1 MSTLND
7 IRQTFFQECEE
18 LLEAL
23 DDGLELLRD
32 ALDDGQEMDLETINA
47 VFRSVHSIKGGAAA
61 FGLEALV
68 RFAHRFETTLDDLRA
83 GRLSLTSDVLEVC
96 LRAADQ
102 LAELVAAG
110 RDDRDVAADAG
121 AAVIEKL
128 AALSDTKV
136 VTEAEEEDVYVPVPM
151 SFDPL
156 PLEFGSAGDDGPLRL
171 RFQAQKRLFTNGN
184 DPVHLFR
191 ELSELG
197 QIEVQIDPKSVP
209 EFDRLDPTDC
219 ALSWLISLETSEPVA
234 SIWEVFDF
242 VDGLC
247 TLEIDTPKD
256 ASALPSSS
264 QTHVPLPDTRLSA
277 SAAAPEVSRLD
288 PIGTGSEVSLGA
300 QRPESQ
306 SPVPEKSAKSETRA
320 GAAAAKATVRVDLD
334 QVDRLINVVGEL
346 VINQAVLTQCI
357 KAAEIP
363 MTTGLSASLD
373 EFMALAREIQE
384 GVMAIRAQ
392 SVKPLFQRMARIA
405 REAADL
411 AGKSVRFETEGEATE
426 VDKTV
431 IERLVD
437 PLTHIIRNAVDHGL
451 ETEEQ
456 RRAAGKTDIGT
467 VALRAAH
474 RSGRVLIDVTDN
486 GAGINRPRV
495 LSIAIKKGLVP
506 PDVVLSDPEIDKLL
520 FLPGFSTAPTVT
532 DLSGRGV
539 GMDVVRSAIQ
549 KLGGRINITSTS
561 GAGTTMSISLPL
573 TLAVLDGMVVD
584 VAGQT
589 MVVPIAT
596 IVETIRPVPGDLH
609 RLAGGMT
616 VVAVRDRFI
625 PIVDLGYVFQF
636 RDDPSTS
643 TDLVYLLVESDH
655 EQMWALAVDRIHD
668 QRQVVIKGLEGNYG
682 HVTGVAAATIL
693 GDGKVALIIDPE
705 EAVQR
710 TPSDMPPPTS
720 PRIEENRQ

>member
-1 MSTLND
+1 ND

-23 DDGLELLRD
+23 DDGLALLRD
-32 ALDDGQEMDLETINA
+32 ALDEGHDEDVETINA

-61 FGLEALV
+61 FGLESLV

-83 GRLSLTSDVLEVC
+83 QRLALSADVLEVC

-110 RDDRDVAADAG
+110 RDGKDVAPDAG
-121 AAVIEKL
+121 ALVIAKL
-128 AALSDTKV
+128 IHLSGGDSAHAFASLTSERAGDDGDSY
-136 VTEAEEEDVYVPVPM
+136 TPMPM

-156 PLEFGSAGDDGPLRL
+156 PLEGDDGAEPQRL
-171 RFQAQKRLFTNGN
+171 TFTFTAQSRLFANGH

-191 ELSELG
+191 EMSELG
-197 QIEVQIDPKSVP
+197 DLTVTVDPRTLV
-209 EFDRLDPTDC
+209 DLDVVAPDTC
-219 ALSWLISLETSEPVA
+219 AMTWTVNLTTQEAESA
-234 SIWEVFDF
+234 IWEVFEF
-242 VDGLC
+242 VEGLC
-247 TLEIDTPKD
+247 TIDFHD
-256 ASALPSSS
+256 A
-264 QTHVPLPDTRLSA
+264 VPLPL
-277 SAAAPEVSRLD
+277 L
-288 PIGTGSEVSLGA
+288 
-300 QRPESQ
+300 RPEQAQAYRPLTLDLTSISLIAESATDAVASQ
-306 SPVPEKSAKSETRA
+306 DAARASTGKTASGDTAAKP
-320 GAAAAKATVRVDLD
+320 AAVTAKATVRVDLD
-334 QVDRLINVVGEL
+334 HVDRLINVVGEL

-357 KAAEIP
+357 KAANIP
-363 MTTGLSASLD
+363 MTTALSSSLD

-405 REAADL
+405 REAADI
-411 AGKSVRFETEGEATE
+411 AGKTVRFETEGEATE

-451 ETEEQ
+451 ETEEK
-456 RRAAGKTDIGT
+456 RRAVGKTDPAT
-467 VALRAAH
+467 VTLRAAH
-474 RSGRVLIDVTDN
+474 RSGRVLIDVSDN
-486 GAGINRPRV
+486 GAGINRSRV
-495 LSIAIKKGLVP
+495 LQIAMDKGLVP
-506 PDVVLSDPEIDKLL
+506 PDAVLSDQEIDKLL
-520 FLPGFSTAPTVT
+520 FLPGFSTAATVT

-549 KLGGRINITSTS
+549 KLGGRINITSSPGT
-561 GAGTTMSISLPL
+561 GTTMSISLPL

-596 IVETIRPVPGDLH
+596 IVETIRPEPRDLH
-609 RLAGGMT
+609 KLAGGMT
-616 VVAVRDRFI
+616 VVAVRERFI
-625 PIVDLGYVFQF
+625 PIVDLGHVFQF
-636 RDDPSTS
+636 RAAPSAPR
-643 TDLVYLLVESDH
+643 DLVYLLVESDH
-655 EQMWALAVDRIHD
+655 EQMWALAVDHIHD

-682 HVTGVAAATIL
+682 HVTGIAAATIL

-710 TPSDMPPPTS
+710 TDDDLPPPMQPQT
-720 PRIEENRQ
+720 EER

>member
-32 ALDDGQEMDLETINA
+32 ALDAEQEVDLETINA

-83 GRLSLTSDVLEVC
+83 LRLPLTSDVLEVC

-110 RDDRDVAADAG
+110 RDDRAVTAG
-121 AAVIEKL
+121 AGTAVIEKL
-128 AALSDTKV
+128 AALCGESVEPPT
-136 VTEAEEEDVYVPVPM
+136 AGADVYVPMPM

-156 PLEFGSAGDDGPLRL
+156 PLPDICDDPVIQL
-171 RFQAQKRLFTNGN
+171 RFQAQNRLFAIGN

-191 ELSELG
+191 ELGELG
-197 QIEVQIDPKSVP
+197 QVAVKIDPDSVP
-209 EFDRLDPTDC
+209 LLADIDPTGC
-219 ALSWLISLETSEPVA
+219 ALSWSIALKTAEPMSSV
-234 SIWEVFDF
+234 WEVFDF

-247 TLEIDTPKD
+247 LLDIVPADATASCSNVNAGCMAESDVAFSLPASNLEAGA
-256 ASALPSSS
+256 ASAGR
-264 QTHVPLPDTRLSA
+264 PDPRDGAPVTDFGAETQMYVAEKATKPDVR
-277 SAAAPEVSRLD
+277 AAAP
-288 PIGTGSEVSLGA
+288 
-300 QRPESQ
+300 
-306 SPVPEKSAKSETRA
+306 
-320 GAAAAKATVRVDLD
+320 KATVRVDLE

-363 MTTGLSASLD
+363 MTTALSASLD

-411 AGKSVRFETEGEATE
+411 AGKNVRFETEGEGTE

-451 ETEEQ
+451 ESEEK
-456 RRAAGKTDIGT
+456 RRASGKSDIGMVT
-467 VALRAAH
+467 LRAAH
-474 RSGRVLIDVTDN
+474 RSGRVLIDVADN
-486 GAGINRPRV
+486 GAGIDRPRV
-495 LSIAIKKGLVP
+495 LKIAVEKGLVP
-506 PDVVLSDPEIDKLL
+506 ADVVLSDSEIDKLL
-520 FLPGFSTAPTVT
+520 FLPGFSTAATVT

-549 KLGGRINITSTS
+549 KLGGRINITSTP
-561 GAGTTMSISLPL
+561 GIGTTMSISLPL

-596 IVETIRPVPGDLH
+596 IVETIRPAAGDLH

-616 VVAVRDRFI
+616 VVSVRDRFI
-625 PIVDLGYVFQF
+625 PIVDLGHVFQF
-636 RDDPSTS
+636 RKSPSAS

-682 HVTGVAAATIL
+682 HVIGVAAATIL

-710 TPSDMPPPTS
+710 TVFDTPPPTD
-720 PRIEENRQ
+720 PRIEESTQ